1 MSKSPTISVVAGP
14 NGAGKTTFVENYLN
28 RYVDCDEFLNA
39 DLIATGLSPFAP
51 ERQNLKASELFLTR
65 LSELEQGEQS
75 FALETT
81 LSGLSYRRRIPIW
94 HQLGFKVT
102 LLFLWLPSADIAVQR
117 VRERVSQGGHN
128 IPEPDIR
135 RRYIRGL
142 QNLTTVYL
150 PLVSEAWVLNGSQSP
165 PTAILK
171 KNEGGPQILEPDIWQ
186 EIMQIGKG
194 QT

>member
-1 MSKSPTISVVAGP
+1 MSKSPTISVLAGP

-142 QNLTTVYL
+142 LNLTTVYL

-171 KNEGGPQILEPDIWQ
+171 KNEVGPQILEPDIWQ
-186 EIMQIGKG
+186 EIVQIGKG